1 MNGLDV
7 CITSKV
13 PIIESQN
20 PHNAVYSHR
29 GGQPCIMNLNA
40 RHAIRDKEFPPLFM
54 HRQAV
59 GKQSE
64 LFFKE
69 FRALV
74 CFLRGKSVAVAVERG
89 VHVFQNSPTFCE
101 V

>member
-20 PHNAVYSHR
+20 PLNAVYSHR
-29 GGQPCIMNLNA
+29 GGQPCIMDLNA

-54 HRQAV
+54 H
-59 GKQSE
+59 
-64 LFFKE
+64 
-69 FRALV
+69 
-74 CFLRGKSVAVAVERG
+74 
-89 VHVFQNSPTFCE
+89 
-101 V
+101 